1 MENPELS
8 ISVGELIGIPRVTL
22 RGIMDGWHDQA
33 VLGILSGY
41 QEEGTGSIVL
51 DLAGLRF
58 AGADGA
64 TAIVN
69 VLRSIGPG
77 MCVHVVAPPSG
88 RNMLELAKFGP
99 CIKLYSS
106 TDEIAE
112 YVSPNEELLTSRW
125 LSAATEDEE
134 LPLAA

>member
-8 ISVGELIGIPRVTL
+8 ISVGELIAIPRVTL
-22 RGIMDGWHDQA
+22 RGCMDGWHDQA
-33 VLGILSGY
+33 VLGILSGF
-41 QEEGTGSIVL
+41 QEEGAASLVL
-51 DLAGLRF
+51 DLAGLTF
-58 AGADGA
+58 AGTDGA

-69 VLRSIGPG
+69 VLRSVGPG
-77 MCVHVVAPPSG
+77 MCVHVVAPSAG
-88 RNMLELAKFGP
+88 ANMLELARFSP

-112 YVSPNEELLTSRW
+112 YVSPNEETLTSRW
-125 LSAATEDEE
+125 LSSATEDEE